1 MATLTPTITLSGGGG
16 YGATATATVSGGAIT
31 AINVVN
37 PGRGYTSAPTVTFQ
51 NGVGLGT
58 TSRAEATATI
68 ANGAVSAI
76 TVGVNSGIGYTTGNE
91 PVVLVGPPTA
101 LTEDN
106 TVISYA
112 GDQGLITGIGTT
124 SLAGVAVT
132 GLVLDLVIP
141 DDSWLRNSAITQP
154 AVATVSGLSTG
165 DYFVIR
171 NSNVGHGLTSL
182 DTVNGAVG
190 VGTTYIDNV
199 YRVAHFTA
207 GVSTDSIGFG
217 ATTLTQVV
225 VSVNSLN
232 GLSGLG
238 YSMFFG
244 EYSWGKMVVNDRSV
258 SRAYTVN
265 TSNGVTGILT
275 GPIIQRTKPLKVGSY
290 ST

>member
-1 MATLTPTITLSGGGG
+1 M
-16 YGATATATVSGGAIT
+16 
-31 AINVVN
+31 
-37 PGRGYTSAPTVTFQ
+37 
-51 NGVGLGT
+51 
-58 TSRAEATATI
+58 
-68 ANGAVSAI
+68 
-76 TVGVNSGIGYTTGNE
+76 
-91 PVVLVGPPTA
+91 
-101 LTEDN
+101 
-106 TVISYA
+106 
-112 GDQGLITGIGTT
+112 
-124 SLAGVAVT
+124 
-132 GLVLDLVIP
+132 
-141 DDSWLRNSAITQP
+141 
-154 AVATVSGLSTG
+154 
-165 DYFVIR
+165 
-171 NSNVGHGLTSL
+171 
-182 DTVNGAVG
+182 
-190 VGTTYIDNV
+190 
-199 YRVAHFTA
+199 AHFTA